1 MGIVESGRCD
11 TAFNSVSMSSVK
23 DVVVGA
29 RIDVVEVH
37 GVVGAD
43 GQGVSVSVGIEG
55 GVCPGVVCGRD
66 LVNLA

>member
-1 MGIVESGRCD
+1 MGIAESGLWD
-11 TAFNSVSMSSVK
+11 TAFNSASMSSARE
-23 DVVVGA
+23 VVVGA
-29 RIDVVEVH
+29 GIDVVEVH

-43 GQGVSVSVGIEG
+43 GQGVGASVGKEG

>member
-1 MGIVESGRCD
+1 
-11 TAFNSVSMSSVK
+11 MSSARK
-23 DVVVGA
+23 VVVGA
-29 RIDVVEVH
+29 GIDVVEVH

-43 GQGVSVSVGIEG
+43 GQGVGASVGKEG